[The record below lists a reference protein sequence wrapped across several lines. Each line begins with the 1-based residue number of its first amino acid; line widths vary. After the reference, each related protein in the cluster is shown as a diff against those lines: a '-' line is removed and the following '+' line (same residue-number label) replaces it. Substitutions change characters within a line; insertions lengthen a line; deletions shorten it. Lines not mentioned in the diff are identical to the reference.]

1 MNINNRIE
9 LAKNFLH
16 CKYPSGY
23 KPRVHLE
30 QLPSGKF
37 LIRFDNLY
45 DLYFYDD
52 PKNVEGLTS
61 TGYLYSNG
69 IDENYFIER
78 CILTEEKKNIIRKAE
93 KELNSDRD
101 FLTLIHAGKTAKR
114 KMELNKFSGNLS
126 VVDYVKQSDKV
137 FKKRVEGKKSKT
149 LNIALQIGTFADENY
164 QESFITILKL
174 ILCCQ
179 ALKISLNID
188 VFDSDTEAFGYR
200 KKSGYTIV
208 NVAKASNK
216 INLVNL
222 FAFLHEEFFRYTLF
236 NSYLAYGQ
244 SSLVNTFLPEV
255 NIISDLKDRYDIIG
269 GNMVNKE
276 LSEDSTINRV
286 IKIANI

>member
-37 LIRFDNLY
+37 LMRFDNLY

-244 SSLVNTFLPEV
+244 SSMVNTFLPEV